1 MKVLLLGKPEL
12 FNVMAGDRVQVEQ
25 TAENL
30 KNLAVDVTIKTG
42 IVKDVSTYDIV
53 HVFQL
58 DWNLECFFQ
67 IKTAKKQNKLVVFSP
82 IHHNLEELKRFD
94 DEYAFD
100 FRRISRVLFKNQF
113 HRDLF
118 KEFYRALFRPSRLW
132 IVIFAAFYGVKKMS
146 IQALKGSDI
155 ILVQTA
161 KEAEDLKR
169 TFGLNLICEIVK
181 NGVSK
186 SFSNNNFDQIISPL
200 DFKDY
205 ILCVGRIE
213 PRKNQ
218 LSVIKAVNLI
228 REESKIDL
236 KLVFIGSKAKNKHF
250 EYISIF
256 DRYLKTSNWIKH
268 VSIVSYDQMPSYYR
282 FAKVGVS
289 ASWFETTGL
298 TSIEALFCGANA
310 VASGDRAK
318 EYLGDYA
325 SYCDPGNIESI
336 KDAIYKEYISSRPQL
351 SDSLRNEYTWENTA
365 KTTFAVY
372 NKLLELKND
381 L

>member
-1 MKVLLLGKPEL
+1 MKVLMQGRVEL
-12 FNVMAGDRVQVEQ
+12 FTVGGGDKVQIENTAKELKRLGVE
-25 TAENL
+25 
-30 KNLAVDVTIKTG
+30 VDIKTDLNL
-42 IVKDVSTYDIV
+42 DVSSYDLV

-58 DWNLECFFQ
+58 DWTPETFFFA
-67 IKTAKKQNKLVVFSP
+67 KNAKKYNKPLILSP
-82 IHHNLEELKRFD
+82 IHHSVKEVKKFD
-94 DEYAFD
+94 DEYVFD
-100 FRRISRVLFKNQF
+100 FRRISKLLFKNQ
-113 HRDLF
+113 HARDTF
-118 KEFYRALFRPSRLW
+118 KNIYRSFFTSKK
-132 IVIFAAFYGVKKMS
+132 IVPTVKSMFMGLENMHKRTLQM
-146 IQALKGSDI
+146 ADMV
-155 ILVQTA
+155 LVQT
-161 KEAEDLKR
+161 EAEARDLKD
-169 TFGLNLICEIVK
+169 TYNVDFKWQKIP
-181 NGVSK
+181 NGVATHFLDRK
-186 SFSNNNFDQIISPL
+186 FFANF
-200 DFKDY
+200 FEFTDY

-218 LSVIKAVNLI
+218 LKIIEAVANFRKKHNLDTRLVLIGAVRPDRHPEFTI
-228 REESKIDL
+228 RFNLALKKYPWIRHIEKLDYID
-236 KLVFIGSKAKNKHF
+236 
-250 EYISIF
+250 
-256 DRYLKTSNWIKH
+256 
-268 VSIVSYDQMPSYYR
+268 MPSVYR
-282 FAKVGVS
+282 YAKVTVS